1 MIVLFA
7 KWLQVLRDAG
17 LCVASLAIA
26 SMLIGWSAPAPYVEC
41 IDDKLDLLA
50 RRRASINAVFIGSS
64 RVHHNYVPQVFDD
77 EMARRGVEARSL
89 NFGAPG
95 MRPIETHYLLQ
106 RMSETGL
113 RVDWVLVEIDDF
125 FTPVLNTNRDSTRET
140 YWHDLE
146 HTSLALRSLVFE
158 SNTSTRR
165 GGTRVFLTNL
175 GYAAGHLRAFVQRR
189 LNIGAF
195 PRALDSSSERL
206 TDADAMCLG
215 PGGDGFVPLAL
226 KPGTGEVA
234 AAHER
239 SLGQR
244 LDEFYARLETTETTL
259 DEGARRYR
267 IAMLRSIQLLA
278 ESMGATVIFVVSPL
292 PADHRATIE
301 LIGEENLGQAFAFS
315 DREEYPTLVSERMM
329 FDWTHLNFVGAE
341 AFSRALAA
349 RLAAAASTGR

>member
-1 MIVLFA
+1 M
-7 KWLQVLRDAG
+7 RDTV

-26 SMLIGWSAPAPYVEC
+26 STLIGWGAPAPYIEC

-95 MRPIETHYLLQ
+95 MRLIETHYLLQ

-113 RVDWVLVEIDDF
+113 RLDWVLVEIDDF
-125 FTPVLNTNRDSTRET
+125 STPVLNTNRDSTRET

-158 SNTSTRR
+158 SNAAASR

-175 GYAAGHLRAFVQRR
+175 GHAAGHLRAFVQRR

-195 PRALDSSSERL
+195 PRAFDPSSERL
-206 TDADAMCLG
+206 TDTDAMCLG
-215 PGGDGFVPLAL
+215 PGGDGFEPLPL

-234 AAHER
+234 AAHEA
-239 SLGQR
+239 SLAQR
-244 LDEFYARLETTETTL
+244 LDEFYARLDTTEPTL
-259 DEGARRYR
+259 DDGARRYR
-267 IAMLRSIQLLA
+267 IAMLRSIRQLA

-292 PADHRATIE
+292 PVDHRATIE
-301 LIGEENLGQAFAFS
+301 LIREENLGQLFAFS
-315 DREEYPTLVSERMM
+315 DRKEYSTLVSERMM

-341 AFSRALAA
+341 AFSRALAG
-349 RLAAAASTGR
+349 RLAAAAGAGQ